1 MFRAELIDFMV
12 EFISNP
18 KLLIVFCIIKN
29 GIIDILLLQFI
40 DNLNLI
46 EVDHGSVRS
55 TAGNVADNICLD
67 ADAHFDKLLHERNPE
82 MNSRFG

>member
-1 MFRAELIDFMV
+1 MV

-18 KLLIVFCIIKN
+18 KFFIVFCIIEN

-55 TAGNVADNICLD
+55 TAGNVGDNICLD
-67 ADAHFDKLLHERNPE
+67 TNTHFDKLLHERNTE